1 MSNDTFHI
9 SFKVVK
15 PMPVKEI
22 NNWEDKVVFGIAR
35 ETLDFTNTKQH
46 FPHLSGTLQLASMSA
61 GVKTLG
67 KGIYGLGYDKEYGGE
82 NVSYGKDVW
91 KKGPGTNWTNKR
103 TLPQWYKSV
112 YEKYRN
118 EINQIALKN
127 AEGELK

>member
-1 MSNDTFHI
+1 MSNDTFQI

-22 NNWEDKVVFGIAR
+22 SNWEDKVVFGIAR
-35 ETLDFTNTKQH
+35 ATLDFTNSRRH
-46 FPHLSGTLQLASMSA
+46 FPYLTGELNRASMSE
-61 GVKTLG
+61 GVVRETKGTYHLG
-67 KGIYGLGYDKEYGGE
+67 AKGVEYAPKVR
-82 NVSYGKDVW
+82 NYKDV
-91 KKGPGTNWTNKR
+91 NWTNKN

-118 EINQIALKN
+118 EINQVALKG